1 MASESRSSRFLWLS
15 VLLAPLPLLLAG
27 CGGPNLIELLMQ
39 PRWGC
44 GTTIV
49 IVLDIVA
56 LIDLLDDDH
65 RSTLNRALWTLLIVL
80 VPLGGVILYFL
91 FGRE

>member
-1 MASESRSSRFLWLS
+1 MASKNRSSPFLRLS
-15 VLLAPLPLLLAG
+15 VLLAPLTVLLAG
-27 CGGPNLIELLMQ
+27 CSGPNLIELLMQ
-39 PRWGC
+39 PEWGC

-49 IVLDIVA
+49 VLLDIVA

-65 RSTLNRALWTLLIVL
+65 RSTINRALWTLLIVF
-80 VPLGGVILYFL
+80 VPFFGVILYFL